1 MNNVITIGKRLIPI
15 EHIAFVEPY
24 DPSTNPKLQTS
35 REYKARIVMINRESI
50 LTEQT
55 PQTFAEAHGFRVL
68 EVDQIATNPSIGFRV
83 ETFEP
88 ADGFTPSKAFAT
100 RLLWRDRDGN
110 DQSKLLLAMPETA
123 LAVVVRGDLEPQ
135 QTSANAASS
144 LPDESTVRRPPRRR
158 QATASAETMPQQ

>member
-24 DPSTNPKLQTS
+24 DPSTNPKLQSS
-35 REYKARIVMINRESI
+35 RDYKSRIVLINRESI

-55 PQTFAEAHGFRVL
+55 PHTFAEAHGFRVL
-68 EVDQIATNPSIGFRV
+68 EADQIATNPSIGFRV

-110 DQSKLLLAMPETA
+110 DQSKLLLATPEA
-123 LAVVVRGDLEPQ
+123 VLAVVVRGETDAQLP
-135 QTSANAASS
+135 TAGVASN

-158 QATASAETMPQQ
+158 QANSAAEPIPQQ

>member
-15 EHIAFVEPY
+15 EHITFVEPY
-24 DPSTNPKLQTS
+24 DPTTNPKLQTS
-35 REYKARIVMINRESI
+35 RDYKSRIVMINRESI

-55 PQTFAEAHGFRVL
+55 PQTFAKAHGFRLL
-68 EVDQIATNPSIGFRV
+68 EADQIATNPSIGFRV

-110 DQSKLLLAMPETA
+110 DQSKLLLASPETV
-123 LAVVVRGDLEPQ
+123 LAVVLRGDTD
-135 QTSANAASS
+135 TSIASPS
-144 LPDESTVRRPPRRR
+144 IASELPDESMVRRPLRRR
-158 QATASAETMPQQ
+158 QVNGAAEPTPQQ

>member
-1 MNNVITIGKRLIPI
+1 MDNVITIGKRLIPI

-35 REYKARIVMINRESI
+35 REYKARIVMINRDSV

-55 PQTFAEAHGFRVL
+55 PQSFAETYGFRVL
-68 EVDQIATNPSIGFRV
+68 ETDQIVTNPAVAFRV

-110 DQSKLLLAMPETA
+110 DQSKLLLAMPETV
-123 LAVVVRGDLEPQ
+123 LAVVLRGDTD
-135 QTSANAASS
+135 TSIASPS
-144 LPDESTVRRPPRRR
+144 IASELPDETMVRRPSRRR
-158 QATASAETMPQQ
+158 QANAVAEPIPQQ

>member
-1 MNNVITIGKRLIPI
+1 MDNVITIGKRLIPI

-24 DPSTNPKLQTS
+24 DPSSNPKLQTS
-35 REYKARIVMINRESI
+35 RDYKARIVMINRESV

-55 PQTFAEAHGFRVL
+55 PQSFAEQYGFRML
-68 EVDQIATNPSIGFRV
+68 EQDQIATNPSVPFRV

-110 DQSKLLLAMPETA
+110 DQSKLLLAAPEMV
-123 LAVVVRGDLEPQ
+123 LAVVVRGDTEAQLI
-135 QTSANAASS
+135 SASEVS
-144 LPDESTVRRPPRRR
+144 RLPDESAVRRPPRRR
-158 QATASAETMPQQ
+158 SAPTTSEVTPPQ

>member
-1 MNNVITIGKRLIPI
+1 MNNVVTIGKRLIPI

-35 REYKARIVMINRESI
+35 RDYKARIVMINRDSV

-55 PQTFAEAHGFRVL
+55 PEQFAEAHSFRTL
-68 EVDQIATNPSIGFRV
+68 QSDQIGTNPSVSFRV

-88 ADGFTPSKAFAT
+88 AEGFTPSKPFAT

-110 DQSKLLLAMPETA
+110 DQSKLLLAAPETV
-123 LAVVVRGDLEPQ
+123 LAVVVRGEADAQAASPEV
-135 QTSANAASS
+135 ASS
-144 LPDESTVRRPPRRR
+144 LPQEDIMRRPSRRR
-158 QATASAETMPQQ
+158 QAVASAEAMPRQ

>member
-15 EHIAFVEPY
+15 EQIAFVEPY
-24 DPSTNPKLQTS
+24 DPATNPKLQTS
-35 REYKARIVMINRESI
+35 RDYKARIVMINRESI

-55 PQTFAEAHGFRVL
+55 PQSFAEAHGFRVL
-68 EVDQIATNPSIGFRV
+68 EMDQIATNPSVAFRV

-110 DQSKLLLAMPETA
+110 DQSKLLIAAPEIV
-123 LAVVVRGDLEPQ
+123 LAVVLRGDTD
-135 QTSANAASS
+135 TSIASPS
-144 LPDESTVRRPPRRR
+144 IASELSDESMVRRPPRRR
-158 QATASAETMPQQ
+158 AVNAASEPSPQQ

>member
-24 DPSTNPKLQTS
+24 DPATNPKLQTS
-35 REYKARIVMINRESI
+35 RDYKSRIVMINRESI

-55 PQTFAEAHGFRVL
+55 PQSFAEAHRFRMLVS
-68 EVDQIATNPSIGFRV
+68 DQIATNPSVGFRV

-110 DQSKLLLAMPETA
+110 DQSKLLVASPETV
-123 LAVVVRGDLEPQ
+123 LAVVVRGEAVSPIASPSIASDLPVE
-135 QTSANAASS
+135 SAVS
-144 LPDESTVRRPPRRR
+144 RPPRRR
-158 QATASAETMPQQ
+158 QANAAAEPMPQQ

>member
-15 EHIAFVEPY
+15 EHVAFVEPY

-35 REYKARIVMINRESI
+35 REYKARIVMINRDSV

-55 PQTFAEAHGFRVL
+55 PQSFAEAYGFRVL
-68 EVDQIATNPSIGFRV
+68 EQDQIATNPSVAFRV

-110 DQSKLLLAMPETA
+110 DQSKLLLAAPETV
-123 LAVVVRGDLEPQ
+123 LSVVVLGDTDVQL
-135 QTSANAASS
+135 TTASTPS
-144 LPDESTVRRPPRRR
+144 TLPDESTVRRPPRRR
-158 QATASAETMPQQ
+158 NATSTAEVTPPQ